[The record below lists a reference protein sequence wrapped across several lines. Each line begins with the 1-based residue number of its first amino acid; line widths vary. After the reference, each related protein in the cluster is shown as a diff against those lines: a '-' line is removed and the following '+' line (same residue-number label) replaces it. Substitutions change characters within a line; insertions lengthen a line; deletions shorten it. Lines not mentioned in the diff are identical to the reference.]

1 MNEKQLTVITELCDE
16 LGLDVDKVIEK
27 IDDEKDDFT
36 IGNYRF
42 IHEDEIDQILEDEL
56 GGDAYILG
64 CFSDWFIADNTD
76 LSLEI
81 VLVLQEAEKF
91 PVISLYCFSDWFI
104 ADNTDLSLEI
114 VLVLQEAEKFEVI
127 GNYIIDNDFLTDFAK
142 AYSDAD
148 GYGHHFNHWD
158 GGQIEDILP
167 ETGYYVFRIN

>member
-1 MNEKQLTVITELCDE
+1 MDEKQLEAITELCDE
-16 LGLDVDKVIEK
+16 LGLDVDEVIEN

-36 IGNYRF
+36 IDNYRF

-56 GGDAYILG
+56 GDDAYVLG
-64 CFSDWFIADNTD
+64 CFNDWFIADNTD

-81 VLVLQEAEKF
+81 VQALQRSQEFEA
-91 PVISLYCFSDWFI
+91 
-104 ADNTDLSLEI
+104 
-114 VLVLQEAEKFEVI
+114 I

-148 GYGHHFNHWD
+148 GYGHHFGHYD
-158 GGQIEDILP
+158 GNIIEDVLS

>member
-81 VLVLQEAEKF
+81 V
-91 PVISLYCFSDWFI
+91 I
-104 ADNTDLSLEI
+104 
-114 VLVLQEAEKFEVI
+114 VLQEAEKFEVI

>member
-1 MNEKQLTVITELCDE
+1 MDEKQLTVITELCDE
-16 LGLDVDKVIEK
+16 LGLDVDEVIEN

-36 IGNYRF
+36 VGDYRF
-42 IHEDEIDQILEDEL
+42 IHHDEIDQILEDEL
-56 GGDAYILG
+56 GDDAYILG
-64 CFSDWFIADNTD
+64 CFNAWFIADNTD

-81 VLVLQEAEKF
+81 VQA
-91 PVISLYCFSDWFI
+91 
-104 ADNTDLSLEI
+104 
-114 VLVLQEAEKFEVI
+114 LQEAEKFEAI
-127 GNYIIDNDFLTDFAK
+127 GNHIIDNDFLTDVAK

>member
-1 MNEKQLTVITELCDE
+1 MDEKQLIAITKLCDE
-16 LGLDVDKVIEK
+16 LNLDLEEVINNIIDKETDFEVD
-27 IDDEKDDFT
+27 
-36 IGNYRF
+36 NYRF
-42 IHEDEIDQILEDEL
+42 IHQDEIDQILEGEL

-64 CFSDWFIADNTD
+64 
-76 LSLEI
+76 
-81 VLVLQEAEKF
+81 
-91 PVISLYCFSDWFI
+91 CFSDWFI

>member
-1 MNEKQLTVITELCDE
+1 MDEKKLEAITKLCDE
-16 LGLDVDKVIEK
+16 LGLDIDEVIEN

-36 IGNYRF
+36 VGDYRF
-42 IHEDEIDQILEDEL
+42 IHYDEIDQILEDEL
-56 GGDAYILG
+56 GDDAYILG
-64 CFSDWFIADNTD
+64 CCFSDWFIADNTD

-81 VLVLQEAEKF
+81 VQ
-91 PVISLYCFSDWFI
+91 I
-104 ADNTDLSLEI
+104 
-114 VLVLQEAEKFEVI
+114 LQEAEKFEVI